1 MVTRKIRP
9 LEQRCFKGLFL
20 CKKIDSV
27 KEKRSTKDAIKTERM
42 EQMKELEK
50 TYNPADIEDR
60 LYRKWED
67 KKYFHAE
74 VDRSKKPFTIVMPPP
89 NVTGQLHMGHALDN
103 TMQDILIRFK
113 RMQGYSALWQPGTD
127 HAAIA
132 TEVKVTEKLKA
143 EGIDKKEIGREAFL
157 QHAWKWKEEYGGRI
171 VNQLKKLG
179 SSADWDRE
187 RFTMDEGCSEAVK
200 EVFVNLYEKGYIY
213 KGSRIINWCPVCKT
227 SISDAEVEHV
237 EQEGHFWHIN
247 YPIVGEEGRYVE
259 IATTRPETLLGDTA
273 VAVNPKDER
282 YKDIIGKML
291 KLPLTD
297 REIPVIADEYVD
309 MEFGTGCVKITP
321 AHDPNDFE
329 VGKRHNLEEIN
340 ILNDDATI
348 NEKGGK
354 YAGMDRYEARKAMV
368 ADLEKEGLLVK
379 VVPHTHNVGTHDR
392 CKTTVEPMI
401 KPQWFVRMKEMGQ
414 AALDLIKTDELE
426 FVPEQF
432 DKTYIHWLENI
443 RDWCISRQLWWGHRI
458 PAYYCDECH
467 ETIVSREVPTVCP
480 KCGCTHLT
488 QDEDTLDTWFS
499 SALWPFSTLGWPK
512 KTPEYEYFYPTDVL
526 VTGYDIIFFWVIRMV
541 FSALEQTGKSPF
553 KHVLIHGLVRD
564 DQGRKM
570 SKSLGNGIDPLE
582 VIDKYGADALRLT
595 LITGNAPG
603 NDMRFYWER
612 VENSRNF
619 ANKIWNASR
628 FIMMNMEK
636 ADFSNVK
643 LFDLT
648 IADRWILSKV
658 NDLAVE
664 MTDNMEKYELGIAV
678 SKVYDFIW
686 EEFCDWYIE
695 MVKPRLYND
704 ADETKTAAIW
714 TLKTV
719 LIDALKLLHPYM
731 PFITEE
737 IFCNI
742 QDEEESIMISSWP
755 VYTEDN
761 NYSEDENAI
770 ETIKTAVRNIRNVR
784 AEMNVAPSRK
794 ALVYVVSA
802 SEDVKNIFNNSLG
815 FFGTLA
821 YASEVK
827 VQADKAGI
835 PDDAVSTVIPDA
847 VIYIPFAELVDIDKE
862 IERLKKEEGRLQ
874 GEIKRCNGMLN
885 NERFTS
891 KAPQA
896 KIDEEKAKLV
906 KYTQMLEQVTERL
919 ATLSK

>member
-1 MVTRKIRP
+1 
-9 LEQRCFKGLFL
+9 
-20 CKKIDSV
+20 
-27 KEKRSTKDAIKTERM
+27 
-42 EQMKELEK
+42 MKELEK
-50 TYNPADIEDR
+50 TYNPAEIEDR
-60 LYRKWED
+60 LYRKWEE

-157 QHAWKWKEEYGGRI
+157 KHAWAWKEEYGNRI
-171 VNQLKKLG
+171 VSQLKKMG

-187 RFTMDEGCSEAVK
+187 RFTMDEGCSKAVT
-200 EVFVNLYEKGYIY
+200 EVFCNLYEKGYIY

-227 SISDAEVEHV
+227 SISDAEVIHE

-247 YPIVGEEGRYVE
+247 YPVVGEPGRFVE

-273 VAVNPKDER
+273 VAVNPDDER
-282 YKDIIGKML
+282 YKDIVGKML
-291 KLPLTD
+291 ELPLTD
-297 REIPVIADEYVD
+297 RQIPVIADPYVD
-309 MEFGTGCVKITP
+309 KEFGTGCVKITP

-348 NEKGGK
+348 NELGGR
-354 YAGMDRYEARKAMV
+354 YAGMDRYEARKQMV
-368 ADLEKEGLLVK
+368 ADLDALGLLVK
-379 VVPHTHNVGTHDR
+379 VVPHSHNVGTHDR
-392 CKTTVEPMI
+392 CMTTVEPMI
-401 KPQWFVRMKEMGQ
+401 KPQWFVRMKEMGE
-414 AALDLIKTDELE
+414 AALKVVKTDELS

-458 PAYYCDECH
+458 PAWYCADCGA
-467 ETIVSREVPTVCP
+467 TTVSRQTPCKCS
-480 KCGCTHLT
+480 KCGSANIT

-499 SALWPFSTLGWPK
+499 SALWPFSTLGWPD
-512 KTPEYEYFYPTDVL
+512 KTPEYDYFYPTSVL

-619 ANKIWNASR
+619 ANKIWNATR

-636 ADFSNVK
+636 ADFSQVK
-643 LFDLT
+643 LSDLT

-658 NDLAVE
+658 NDLAVAVTE
-664 MTDNMEKYELGIAV
+664 NLDKYELGIAV
-678 SKVYDFIW
+678 QKVYDFIW

-704 ADETKTAAIW
+704 DDTTKAAALW

-719 LIDALKLLHPYM
+719 LINALKLLHPYM

-742 QDEEESIMISSWP
+742 QDEEESIMISKWP
-755 VYTEDN
+755 EYKEEW
-761 NYSEDENAI
+761 SFKADEEAVD
-770 ETIKTAVRNIRNVR
+770 TIKAAVRAIRNLR
-784 AEMNVAPSRK
+784 TGMNVPPSKK
-794 ALVYVVSA
+794 ASVYVVSEKSEIRDRFEA
-802 SEDVKNIFNNSLG
+802 SKNFFATLGYANAVYVQEDK
-815 FFGTLA
+815 T
-821 YASEVK
+821 
-827 VQADKAGI
+827 GI
-835 PDDAVSTVIPDA
+835 DANAVSTVIHDA
-847 VIYIPFAELVDIDKE
+847 VLYIPLAELVDIDKE
-862 IERLKKEEGRLQ
+862 IERLKGEVKKLE
-874 GEIKRCNGMLN
+874 GEIKRASGMLAN
-885 NERFTS
+885 PKFVD
-891 KAPQA
+891 KAPAA
-896 KIDEEKAKLV
+896 KVEEERAKLA
-906 KYTQMLEQVTERL
+906 KYTEMKTQVEERL
-919 ATLSK
+919 SQLI

>member
-1 MVTRKIRP
+1 
-9 LEQRCFKGLFL
+9 
-20 CKKIDSV
+20 
-27 KEKRSTKDAIKTERM
+27 
-42 EQMKELEK
+42 MKELEK

-619 ANKIWNASR
+619 ANKIWNATR

-636 ADFSNVK
+636 ADFSQVK
-643 LFDLT
+643 LSDLT

-658 NDLAVE
+658 NDLAVAVTE
-664 MTDNMEKYELGIAV
+664 NLDKYELGIAV
-678 SKVYDFIW
+678 QKVYDFIW

-704 ADETKTAAIW
+704 DDTTKAAALW

-719 LIDALKLLHPYM
+719 LINALKLLHPYM

-742 QDEEESIMISSWP
+742 QDEEESIMISKWP
-755 VYTEDN
+755 EYKEEW
-761 NYSEDENAI
+761 SFKADEEAVD
-770 ETIKTAVRNIRNVR
+770 TIKAAVRAIRNLR
-784 AEMNVAPSRK
+784 TGMNVPPSKK
-794 ALVYVVSA
+794 ASVYVVSEKSEIRDRFEA
-802 SEDVKNIFNNSLG
+802 SKNFFATLGYANAVYVQEDK
-815 FFGTLA
+815 T
-821 YASEVK
+821 
-827 VQADKAGI
+827 GI
-835 PDDAVSTVIPDA
+835 DANAVSTVIHDA
-847 VIYIPFAELVDIDKE
+847 VLYIPLAELVDIDKE
-862 IERLKKEEGRLQ
+862 IERLKGEVKKLE
-874 GEIKRCNGMLN
+874 GEIKRASGMLAN
-885 NERFTS
+885 PKFVD
-891 KAPQA
+891 KAPAA
-896 KIDEEKAKLV
+896 KVEEERAKLA
-906 KYTQMLEQVTERL
+906 KYTEMKSQVEERL
-919 ATLSK
+919 SQLI